1 MLNYDDIE
9 YDDLIMYLGTL
20 YQVDDVNTEDK
31 GREYLLIHEVSDV
44 NCILKKIYLRDGGIR
59 GIFKC
64 QDIAYNY

>member
-9 YDDLIMYLGTL
+9 YDDLIMYLGAL
-20 YQVDDVNTEDK
+20 YQVDDVVEDE
-31 GREYLLIHEVSDV
+31 GVTYLLIHAVSDV
-44 NCILKKIYLRDGGIR
+44 NCELKKIYLRDGGIR